1 MLKLL
6 PVLFALILIA
16 LAVWFFFLSPEG
28 IEPAEWDRVETK
40 GQRTAHP

>member
-16 LAVWFFFLSPEG
+16 LAVRFFFLSPEG
-28 IEPAEWDRVETK
+28 IRPAEWDRVETEEP
-40 GQRTAHP
+40 RSAHP